1 MMVEELGWHAA
12 RTKSSLEPSIFILQG
27 PREVHLRAAG
37 SELRQKLEQYV
48 DGSVL

>member
-1 MMVEELGWHAA
+1 MVAALGWHAA
-12 RTKSSLEPSIFILQG
+12 RTKSNLEPSIFILLR
-27 PREVHLRAAG
+27 PREVHLRASG